1 MHIILYSS
9 HVIKIQSG
17 HAASLQQPNRVC
29 MGMGLAPLTMAF
41 HTPSRF
47 AHWNIEDGKEQKS
60 VVKWKKEKKN
70 LLKGEL

>member
-1 MHIILYSS
+1 MHIILYQS
-9 HVIKIQSG
+9 HAIKIQPG
-17 HAASLQQPNRVC
+17 HAASLQQPIWVC